1 MKEFKFFERE
11 TGTIDLVDID
21 TRVTASAL
29 FAGLSGLPTPPSLSD
44 YRGNYAAFN
53 EAMRR
58 YLRAI
63 HMSDELSNH
72 QRNALSNL
80 VNNPPTTEQ
89 NMMAHI
95 ERIER
100 ITRRINDGG
109 EIFARSAD
117 NSIVLKP
124 KWWMR
129 VKMKFQ
135 ALKIWMKALDLY
147 ILTLITLCILVG
159 IPMFYMLI
167 YTIIQK

>member
-11 TGTIDLVDID
+11 TATIEMINAEMMA
-21 TRVTASAL
+21 TASF
-29 FAGLSGLPTPPSLSD
+29 FAGLEGRPTPPSFSD

-72 QRNALSNL
+72 QRIALRHL
-80 VNNPPTTEQ
+80 TNNPPTTYE
-89 NMMAHI
+89 NMMGHI
-95 ERIER
+95 ARIER
-100 ITRRINDGG
+100 ITRRMNGGG
-109 EIFARSAD
+109 EMFARSAE

-129 VKMKFQ
+129 IKMKFQ
-135 ALKIWMKALDLY
+135 AIKFWMKALDLY
-147 ILTLITLCILVG
+147 ILTIIVVCILIA